1 MSNLN
6 VPIKAIREKIIFSEE
21 LSIDGYKMPDGEYRI
36 GLSSAGLALG
46 YSDRWIDD
54 IVKLRTPRTAKALQG
69 LGFGGKI
76 EKVFAQSNQGN
87 SYQDS
92 TISLD
97 DFNHLIAY
105 GTIKGKQK
113 AIALQTALTKI
124 ALTDFFRDSFND
136 VPLTTQDRRSLFYKT
151 YAESLSYE
159 DWLEMDRED
168 VTDLILPGDTE

>member
-97 DFNHLIAY
+97 DFKHLITY
-105 GTIKGKQK
+105 GVIKKKQK
-113 AIALQTALTKI
+113 AIAFSTALTKI
-124 ALTDFFRDSFND
+124 ALTDFFRDAFGE
-136 VPLTTQDRRSLFYKT
+136 TQLNIDEKRKLFYQA
-151 YAESLSYE
+151 YAESLSFE

-168 VTDLILPGDTE
+168 VANLVLFGEE

>member
-1 MSNLN
+1 MS
-6 VPIKAIREKIIFSEE
+6 SM
-21 LSIDGYKMPDGEYRI
+21 S
-36 GLSSAGLALG
+36 

-54 IVKLRTPRTAKALQG
+54 LLKFRTPRTAKALQG
-69 LGFGGKI
+69 MGFEGKN

-97 DFNHLIAY
+97 DFNHLITY
-105 GTIKGKQK
+105 GAIKGKQK
-113 AIALQTALTKI
+113 AIALQAALTKL

-136 VPLTTQDRRSLFYKT
+136 VPLTIQEKRALFYKT
-151 YAESLSYE
+151 YAKSLSFE

-168 VTDLILPGDTE
+168 VIDLILPGDTD